1 LSHIKNIKIENF
13 RKLKS
18 IELKDTKD
26 INILIGENNS
36 GKTSIL
42 ESIMFLEYPNDI
54 NRLILLYKIR
64 EVLKNNEKTSWYKS
78 FINMFNKEFDKKNIS
93 FSAEIGNKKIQ
104 INIDGHEEYLFRL
117 TDEELPISVFSG
129 KYKFI
134 IDNKQYEKKF
144 SLREDDYEILY
155 KDNNLLIPMKYISPI
170 DHYMQKR
177 YVEYISKSIK
187 LGKKQD
193 ILEMMKIFDKN
204 IDGFDLITE
213 NNITSLYI
221 NHKINGIL
229 PISAFGDGIK
239 KAITISSA
247 VIEAIDGILL
257 IDEIETAIH
266 ARALKDFFKWLMEIC
281 KRYNT
286 QIFLTTH
293 SIEAIDA
300 LIEGGIDYIAD
311 IACYRLE
318 SDNYDTYVNRFSGE
332 QLYSIR
338 SNMGL
343 DVR

>member
-1 LSHIKNIKIENF
+1 MSHIKNIKIENF
-13 RKLKS
+13 RKLRN
-18 IELKDTKD
+18 IELTDTKY

-54 NRLILLYKIR
+54 NRLVLLYKIR
-64 EVLKNNEKTSWYKS
+64 EVIKNQEKSTWYKS
-78 FINMFNKEFDKKNIS
+78 FINMFNKEYDRKNIS
-93 FSAEIGNKKIQ
+93 LKAHIKDKKIQ
-104 INIDGHEEYLFRL
+104 IDIDGYEEYLYRL
-117 TDEELPISVFSG
+117 CDEELPVSVFNG
-129 KYKFI
+129 KYKII
-134 IDNKQYEKKF
+134 IDNNKYEKIF
-144 SLREDDYEILY
+144 SLREDDLEILF
-155 KDNNLLIPMKYISPI
+155 KDINMYIPMKYISPI
-170 DHYMQKR
+170 DHYIQTK
-177 YVEYISKSIK
+177 YVENISKSIK

-213 NNITSLYI
+213 NNNTSLYI

-239 KAITISSA
+239 KAITISSS
-247 VIEAIDGILL
+247 VIEAVNGILL

-266 ARALKDFFKWLMEIC
+266 ARALKDFFKWLMKIC
-281 KRYNT
+281 KIYNT

-300 LIEGGIDYIAD
+300 LIEGGIDYIND
-311 IACYRLE
+311 IACFRLE
-318 SDNYDTYVNRFSGE
+318 SDNYDTYVSRFSGE